1 LKTEPVSLEELE
13 RVKTQARA
21 SLLRSLDSNM
31 GMAFALLEYEVKTKT
46 WMNLFKQ
53 LDAITQIT
61 PADIQRV
68 AQETFRPEN
77 RTIGRLLPEDS

>member
-1 LKTEPVSLEELE
+1 
-13 RVKTQARA
+13 
-21 SLLRSLDSNM
+21 M